1 MKKLIIAFIS
11 LISLSVFS
19 QKTVELF
26 DSKKLG
32 EEREITISLPKSY
45 AKETKRN
52 YPLLVLLDG
61 DYLYAP
67 FQGAITYANY
77 WDDIPELIIVAIT
90 QNKKEERYDDCQ
102 WDDETGLPLEK
113 GINFFEFIGTELIP
127 YVEKNYRVAPFKII
141 AGHDTTAGFSNLYL
155 YKEDPLFDAYISLS
169 PDLPPQMEKR
179 LPERM
184 AQITKP
190 IYYYQSSADGDI
202 KRLLKGVKSLDE
214 GLKTINKTSFNY
226 KFDEFIGSSHYSL
239 VLHSIPSAL
248 YHIFAV
254 YQPITS
260 LEFQK
265 IAALESGYVQYLIDK
280 YETIEKAFNTKIPVR
295 MSDFK
300 AIEAAIVK
308 NKAYPELQDLSK
320 YAEKHYP
327 KTTLSVYHQALYF
340 EKMGE
345 FKKAIKTY
353 NSAFTKEAI
362 RELSKDYMLNRAEKL
377 KNKEDKSITE
387 EYSDPEVQYDENGNV
402 IEPTTEESEKKEDEE

>member
-300 AIEAAIVK
+300 AIEAAIFK
-308 NKAYPELQDLSK
+308 NSDWNALDELSIV
-320 YAEKHYP
+320 AEKHYP
-327 KTTLSVYHQALYF
+327 KSMLHDYYLALMY
-340 EKMGE
+340 
-345 FKKAIKTY
+345 
-353 NSAFTKEAI
+353 
-362 RELSKDYMLNRAEKL
+362 
-377 KNKEDKSITE
+377 
-387 EYSDPEVQYDENGNV
+387 
-402 IEPTTEESEKKEDEE
+402 EKKGLYDKAKKNYLSAMQKEPIGDLDKDKMYEKAEEMKSMPTE

>member
-45 AKETKRN
+45 AKETKRK

-102 WDDETGLPLEK
+102 WDEETGLPLEK

-214 GLKTINKTSFNY
+214 GLKTINKTLFNY

-295 MSDFK
+295 MGDFK
-300 AIEAAIVK
+300 AIEAAIFK
-308 NKAYPELQDLSK
+308 NSDWNALDELSIV
-320 YAEKHYP
+320 AEKHYP
-327 KTTLSVYHQALYF
+327 KSMLHDYYMALMY
-340 EKMGE
+340 
-345 FKKAIKTY
+345 
-353 NSAFTKEAI
+353 
-362 RELSKDYMLNRAEKL
+362 
-377 KNKEDKSITE
+377 
-387 EYSDPEVQYDENGNV
+387 
-402 IEPTTEESEKKEDEE
+402 EKKGLYDKAKKNYLSAMQKEPIGDLDKDKMYEKAEEMKSMPTE

>member
-1 MKKLIIAFIS
+1 
-11 LISLSVFS
+11 
-19 QKTVELF
+19 
-26 DSKKLG
+26 
-32 EEREITISLPKSY
+32 
-45 AKETKRN
+45 
-52 YPLLVLLDG
+52 
-61 DYLYAP
+61 
-67 FQGAITYANY
+67 
-77 WDDIPELIIVAIT
+77 
-90 QNKKEERYDDCQ
+90 
-102 WDDETGLPLEK
+102 
-113 GINFFEFIGTELIP
+113 
-127 YVEKNYRVAPFKII
+127 
-141 AGHDTTAGFSNLYL
+141 
-155 YKEDPLFDAYISLS
+155 
-169 PDLPPQMEKR
+169 MEKR

-300 AIEAAIVK
+300 AIEAAIFK
-308 NKAYPELQDLSK
+308 NSDWNALDELSIV
-320 YAEKHYP
+320 AEKHYP
-327 KTTLSVYHQALYF
+327 KSMLHDYYMALMY
-340 EKMGE
+340 
-345 FKKAIKTY
+345 
-353 NSAFTKEAI
+353 
-362 RELSKDYMLNRAEKL
+362 
-377 KNKEDKSITE
+377 
-387 EYSDPEVQYDENGNV
+387 
-402 IEPTTEESEKKEDEE
+402 EKKGLYDKAKKNYLSAMQKEPIGDLDKDKMYEKAEEMKSMPTE

>member
-1 MKKLIIAFIS
+1 MKQLIIAFIS
-11 LISLSVFS
+11 LISLNVFS

-45 AKETKRN
+45 AKETKRS

-295 MSDFK
+295 MGDFK
-300 AIEAAIVK
+300 AIEAAIFK
-308 NKAYPELQDLSK
+308 NSDWNALDELSIV
-320 YAEKHYP
+320 AEKHYP
-327 KTTLSVYHQALYF
+327 KSMLHDYYMALMY
-340 EKMGE
+340 
-345 FKKAIKTY
+345 
-353 NSAFTKEAI
+353 
-362 RELSKDYMLNRAEKL
+362 
-377 KNKEDKSITE
+377 
-387 EYSDPEVQYDENGNV
+387 
-402 IEPTTEESEKKEDEE
+402 EKKGLYDKAKKNYLSAMQKEPIGDLDKDKMYEKAEEMKSMPTE

>member
-1 MKKLIIAFIS
+1 MKKLIITFIS

-90 QNKKEERYDDCQ
+90 QNKKDERYDDCQ

-155 YKEDPLFDAYISLS
+155 YKENPLFDAYISLS

-300 AIEAAIVK
+300 AIEAAIFK
-308 NKAYPELQDLSK
+308 NSDWNALDELSIV
-320 YAEKHYP
+320 AEKHYP
-327 KTTLSVYHQALYF
+327 KSMLHDYYMALMY
-340 EKMGE
+340 
-345 FKKAIKTY
+345 
-353 NSAFTKEAI
+353 
-362 RELSKDYMLNRAEKL
+362 
-377 KNKEDKSITE
+377 
-387 EYSDPEVQYDENGNV
+387 
-402 IEPTTEESEKKEDEE
+402 EKKGLYDKAKKNYLSAMQKEPIGDLDKDKMYEKAEEMKSMPTE

>member
-11 LISLSVFS
+11 LISLNVFS

-90 QNKKEERYDDCQ
+90 QNKKDERYDDCQ

-155 YKEDPLFDAYISLS
+155 YKENPLFDAYISLS

-300 AIEAAIVK
+300 AIEAAIFK
-308 NKAYPELQDLSK
+308 NSDWNALDELSIV
-320 YAEKHYP
+320 AEKHYP
-327 KTTLSVYHQALYF
+327 KSMLHDYYMALMY
-340 EKMGE
+340 
-345 FKKAIKTY
+345 
-353 NSAFTKEAI
+353 
-362 RELSKDYMLNRAEKL
+362 
-377 KNKEDKSITE
+377 
-387 EYSDPEVQYDENGNV
+387 
-402 IEPTTEESEKKEDEE
+402 EKKGLYDKAKKNYLSAMQKEPIGDLDKDKMYEKAEEMKSMPTE

>member
-102 WDDETGLPLEK
+102 WDEETGLPLEK

-155 YKEDPLFDAYISLS
+155 YKENPLFDAYISLS
-169 PDLPPQMEKR
+169 PDLPPQMDKR

-295 MSDFK
+295 MGDFK
-300 AIEAAIVK
+300 AIEAAIFK
-308 NKAYPELQDLSK
+308 NSDWNALDELSIV
-320 YAEKHYP
+320 AEKHYP
-327 KTTLSVYHQALYF
+327 KSMLHDYYLALMY
-340 EKMGE
+340 
-345 FKKAIKTY
+345 
-353 NSAFTKEAI
+353 
-362 RELSKDYMLNRAEKL
+362 
-377 KNKEDKSITE
+377 
-387 EYSDPEVQYDENGNV
+387 
-402 IEPTTEESEKKEDEE
+402 EKKGLYDKAKKNYLSAMQKEPIGDLDKDKMYEKAEEMKSMPTE

>member
-1 MKKLIIAFIS
+1 MKQLIIAFLS
-11 LISLSVFS
+11 LISLNVFS
-19 QKTVELF
+19 QKTIELF

-45 AKETKRN
+45 EKETKRN

-90 QNKKEERYDDCQ
+90 QNKKDERYDDCQ
-102 WDDETGLPLEK
+102 WDEETGLPLEK

-141 AGHDTTAGFSNLYL
+141 AGHDTTAGFANLYL
-155 YKEDPLFDAYISLS
+155 YKENPLFDAYISLS
-169 PDLPPQMEKR
+169 PDLPPQMDKR
-179 LPERM
+179 LPERIAQM
-184 AQITKP
+184 AKP
-190 IYYYQSSADGDI
+190 IYFYQSSSDGDI

-214 GLKTINKTSFNY
+214 GLKTINKASFNY
-226 KFDEFIGSSHYSL
+226 KFDEFIGASHYSL
-239 VLHSIPSAL
+239 VLHSIPNAL

-260 LEFQK
+260 IEFQK

-280 YETIEKAFNTKIPVR
+280 YETIEKAFNTKIPIR

-300 AIEAAIVK
+300 AIEAAIFK
-308 NKAYPELQDLSK
+308 NSDWNALDELSIV
-320 YAEKHYP
+320 AEKQYP
-327 KTTLSVYHQALYF
+327 KSMLHDYYLALMYEKKGLYDKAKKNYLSAMQKEPIGSLDKDMMF
-340 EKMGE
+340 EK
-345 FKKAIKTY
+345 
-353 NSAFTKEAI
+353 
-362 RELSKDYMLNRAEKL
+362 AE
-377 KNKEDKSITE
+377 EMKSMPTE
-387 EYSDPEVQYDENGNV
+387 
-402 IEPTTEESEKKEDEE
+402 

>member
-45 AKETKRN
+45 AKETKRK

-90 QNKKEERYDDCQ
+90 QNKKDERYDDCQ

-300 AIEAAIVK
+300 AIEAAIFK
-308 NKAYPELQDLSK
+308 NSDWNALDELSIV
-320 YAEKHYP
+320 AEKHYP
-327 KTTLSVYHQALYF
+327 KSMLHDYYLALMY
-340 EKMGE
+340 
-345 FKKAIKTY
+345 
-353 NSAFTKEAI
+353 
-362 RELSKDYMLNRAEKL
+362 
-377 KNKEDKSITE
+377 
-387 EYSDPEVQYDENGNV
+387 
-402 IEPTTEESEKKEDEE
+402 EKKGLYDKAKKNYLSAMQKEPIGDLDKDKMYEKAEEMKSMPTE

>member
-45 AKETKRN
+45 AKETKRK

-90 QNKKEERYDDCQ
+90 QNKKDERYDDCQ

-155 YKEDPLFDAYISLS
+155 YKENPLFDAYISLS
-169 PDLPPQMEKR
+169 PDLPPQMDKR

-300 AIEAAIVK
+300 AIEAAIFK
-308 NKAYPELQDLSK
+308 NSDWNALDELSIV
-320 YAEKHYP
+320 AEKHYP
-327 KTTLSVYHQALYF
+327 KSMLHDYYLALMY
-340 EKMGE
+340 
-345 FKKAIKTY
+345 
-353 NSAFTKEAI
+353 
-362 RELSKDYMLNRAEKL
+362 
-377 KNKEDKSITE
+377 
-387 EYSDPEVQYDENGNV
+387 
-402 IEPTTEESEKKEDEE
+402 EKKGLYDKAKKNYLSAMQKEPIGDLDKDKMYEKAEEMKSMPTE

>member
-1 MKKLIIAFIS
+1 MKKLIITFIS

-77 WDDIPELIIVAIT
+77 WDDIPELIIVAIS

-300 AIEAAIVK
+300 AIEAAIFK
-308 NKAYPELQDLSK
+308 NSDWNALDELSIV
-320 YAEKHYP
+320 AEKHYP
-327 KTTLSVYHQALYF
+327 KSMLHDYYMALMY
-340 EKMGE
+340 
-345 FKKAIKTY
+345 
-353 NSAFTKEAI
+353 
-362 RELSKDYMLNRAEKL
+362 
-377 KNKEDKSITE
+377 
-387 EYSDPEVQYDENGNV
+387 
-402 IEPTTEESEKKEDEE
+402 EKKGLYDKAKKNYLSAMQKEPIGDLDKDKMYEKAEEMKSMPTE

>member
-45 AKETKRN
+45 AKETKRK

-102 WDDETGLPLEK
+102 WDEETGLPLEK

-295 MSDFK
+295 MGDFK
-300 AIEAAIVK
+300 AIEAAIFK
-308 NKAYPELQDLSK
+308 NSDWNALDELSIV
-320 YAEKHYP
+320 AEKHYP
-327 KTTLSVYHQALYF
+327 KSMLHDYYMALMY
-340 EKMGE
+340 
-345 FKKAIKTY
+345 
-353 NSAFTKEAI
+353 
-362 RELSKDYMLNRAEKL
+362 
-377 KNKEDKSITE
+377 
-387 EYSDPEVQYDENGNV
+387 
-402 IEPTTEESEKKEDEE
+402 EKKGLYDKAKKNYLSAMQKEPIGDLDKDKMYEKAEEMKSMPTE